1 MRILEIAWVEGGA
14 ANSPPPLPPPRSS
27 PSAPEPRVQS
37 RRRAVAL
44 DARACLREAEAASRR
59 CVTEAI
65 ASAVAADVALE
76 LLDGELLLVDDGLDQ
91 IADGHDAHQTSEE
104 RRGGKEGFRKCRTRW

>member
-14 ANSPPPLPPPRSS
+14 ANIPPPLPPPRSS

-76 LLDGELLLVDDGLDQ
+76 LLAGELLLVDDGLDQ
-91 IADGHDAHQTSEE
+91 IARSEE
-104 RRGGKEGFRKCRTRW
+104 RRVGKEGVSTCSTG